1 MQRNKTPS
9 SVSLLPAA
17 FRANIFARL
26 YIGSHLLSRVPPELI
41 RVELC
46 AVEERLDDVFL
57 RRRKIYEK
65 EERSATSVNHHIL
78 DDEDDECKIRNQGR
92 ASAPYASLERNCKRE

>member
-9 SVSLLPAA
+9 SVSLLPAV

-26 YIGSHLLSRVPPELI
+26 YIGSHLLSHVPPKLI

-46 AVEERLDDVFL
+46 AVEERLDDVCL

-65 EERSATSVNHHIL
+65 EERSETSVDHHIL
-78 DDEDDECKIRNQGR
+78 VDDECKIRNQGR
-92 ASAPYASLERNCKRE
+92 TSAPYASLDRNCKRE

>member
-26 YIGSHLLSRVPPELI
+26 YIGSHLLSHVPPKLI
-41 RVELC
+41 RVEFF
-46 AVEERLDDVFL
+46 AVEERLDDVCL

-65 EERSATSVNHHIL
+65 EERSETSVNHHIL
-78 DDEDDECKIRNQGR
+78 VDDECKIRNQGR
-92 ASAPYASLERNCKRE
+92 TSAPYASLDRNCKRE

>member
-26 YIGSHLLSRVPPELI
+26 YIGSHLLSHVPSKLI
-41 RVELC
+41 RVEFC
-46 AVEERLDDVFL
+46 AVEERLDDVCL

-65 EERSATSVNHHIL
+65 EERSETSVKHHIL
-78 DDEDDECKIRNQGR
+78 VDDECKIRNQGR
-92 ASAPYASLERNCKRE
+92 TSAPYASLDRNCKRE